1 MFQFTTTTVINN
13 NVEGDGVRFSG
24 KSGVL
29 NVKRHNKF
37 KKENVVAVYK
47 RVASDPEMAE
57 VTLDLNSLE
66 AGFYRIALYIRLS
79 GNNNSYY
86 QPSRMNTIP
95 SMNQQQP
102 QFVGLKGRP
111 VSSLEEARAAA
122 IDFDG
127 SVFFFP
133 DLANKRIYTKQ
144 INLDGTAS
152 MNMYEYKEV
161 PTEAFN
167 SSNFV
172 TRQEFDETLNDI
184 KGALNMIAQQTQQ
197 QPKVEE
203 QPKQQINF

>member
-1 MFQFTTTTVINN
+1 MNLYQ
-13 NVEGDGVRFSG
+13 
-24 KSGVL
+24 
-29 NVKRHNKF
+29 
-37 KKENVVAVYK
+37 
-47 RVASDPEMAE
+47 
-57 VTLDLNSLE
+57 
-66 AGFYRIALYIRLS
+66 GF
-79 GNNNSYY
+79 GNNQSYY
-86 QPSRMNTIP
+86 QPQRANTIIP
-95 SMNQQQP
+95 SSQQQQP
-102 QFVGLKGRP
+102 AFIGLKGRP
-111 VSSLEEARAAA
+111 VSSLEEARTAA

-184 KGALNMIAQQTQQ
+184 KSALNMIAQQNQQQKQ

-203 QPKQQINF
+203 QSKPQINF

>member
-1 MFQFTTTTVINN
+1 MNLYQ
-13 NVEGDGVRFSG
+13 
-24 KSGVL
+24 
-29 NVKRHNKF
+29 
-37 KKENVVAVYK
+37 
-47 RVASDPEMAE
+47 
-57 VTLDLNSLE
+57 
-66 AGFYRIALYIRLS
+66 GF
-79 GNNNSYY
+79 GNNQSYY
-86 QPSRMNTIP
+86 QPQRTNTIIPP
-95 SMNQQQP
+95 SQQP
-102 QFVGLKGRP
+102 QPAFIGLKGRP

-184 KGALNMIAQQTQQ
+184 KGALNMIVQQTQQQKQ

-203 QPKQQINF
+203 QTKQQINF

>member
-1 MFQFTTTTVINN
+1 MNLYQ
-13 NVEGDGVRFSG
+13 
-24 KSGVL
+24 
-29 NVKRHNKF
+29 
-37 KKENVVAVYK
+37 
-47 RVASDPEMAE
+47 
-57 VTLDLNSLE
+57 
-66 AGFYRIALYIRLS
+66 GF
-79 GNNNSYY
+79 GNNQSYY
-86 QPSRMNTIP
+86 QPQRTNTIIPP
-95 SMNQQQP
+95 SQQP
-102 QFVGLKGRP
+102 QPAFIGLKGRP

-184 KGALNMIAQQTQQ
+184 KDALNMIAQQTQQQKQ

>member
-1 MFQFTTTTVINN
+1 MNLYQ
-13 NVEGDGVRFSG
+13 
-24 KSGVL
+24 
-29 NVKRHNKF
+29 
-37 KKENVVAVYK
+37 
-47 RVASDPEMAE
+47 
-57 VTLDLNSLE
+57 
-66 AGFYRIALYIRLS
+66 GF
-79 GNNNSYY
+79 GNNQSYY
-86 QPSRMNTIP
+86 QPQRTNTIIP
-95 SMNQQQP
+95 QSQQP
-102 QFVGLKGRP
+102 QPAFIGLKGRP

>member
-1 MFQFTTTTVINN
+1 MNLYQ
-13 NVEGDGVRFSG
+13 
-24 KSGVL
+24 
-29 NVKRHNKF
+29 
-37 KKENVVAVYK
+37 
-47 RVASDPEMAE
+47 
-57 VTLDLNSLE
+57 
-66 AGFYRIALYIRLS
+66 GF
-79 GNNNSYY
+79 GNNTGYY
-86 QPSRMNTIP
+86 QPSSR
-95 SMNQQQP
+95 QQTTQP
-102 QFVGLKGRP
+102 LMPQTQPFIGLKGRP

-197 QPKVEE
+197 QKQQPKVEE

>member
-1 MFQFTTTTVINN
+1 MNLYQ
-13 NVEGDGVRFSG
+13 
-24 KSGVL
+24 
-29 NVKRHNKF
+29 
-37 KKENVVAVYK
+37 
-47 RVASDPEMAE
+47 
-57 VTLDLNSLE
+57 
-66 AGFYRIALYIRLS
+66 GF
-79 GNNNSYY
+79 GNNQSYY
-86 QPSRMNTIP
+86 QPLRTNTIIPP
-95 SMNQQQP
+95 SQQP
-102 QFVGLKGRP
+102 QPAFIGLKGRP

-144 INLDGTAS
+144 LNLDGTAS

>member
-1 MFQFTTTTVINN
+1 MNLYQ
-13 NVEGDGVRFSG
+13 
-24 KSGVL
+24 
-29 NVKRHNKF
+29 
-37 KKENVVAVYK
+37 
-47 RVASDPEMAE
+47 
-57 VTLDLNSLE
+57 
-66 AGFYRIALYIRLS
+66 GF
-79 GNNNSYY
+79 GNNQSYY
-86 QPSRMNTIP
+86 QPQRTNTIIPP
-95 SMNQQQP
+95 SQQP
-102 QFVGLKGRP
+102 QPAFIGLKGRP

-197 QPKVEE
+197 QSKLEE
-203 QPKQQINF
+203 QSKQQINF

>member
-1 MFQFTTTTVINN
+1 MNLYQ
-13 NVEGDGVRFSG
+13 
-24 KSGVL
+24 
-29 NVKRHNKF
+29 
-37 KKENVVAVYK
+37 
-47 RVASDPEMAE
+47 
-57 VTLDLNSLE
+57 
-66 AGFYRIALYIRLS
+66 GF
-79 GNNNSYY
+79 GNNQSYY
-86 QPSRMNTIP
+86 QPQRANTIIP
-95 SMNQQQP
+95 SSQQQQP
-102 QFVGLKGRP
+102 AFIGLKGRP

-197 QPKVEE
+197 QKQQPKVEE
-203 QPKQQINF
+203 QSKPQINF

>member
-1 MFQFTTTTVINN
+1 MNLYQ
-13 NVEGDGVRFSG
+13 
-24 KSGVL
+24 
-29 NVKRHNKF
+29 
-37 KKENVVAVYK
+37 
-47 RVASDPEMAE
+47 
-57 VTLDLNSLE
+57 
-66 AGFYRIALYIRLS
+66 GF
-79 GNNNSYY
+79 GNNQSYY
-86 QPSRMNTIP
+86 QPQRANTMILP
-95 SMNQQQP
+95 SQQP
-102 QFVGLKGRP
+102 QPAFIGLKGRP

-197 QPKVEE
+197 QKQQPKVEE

>member
-1 MFQFTTTTVINN
+1 MNLYQ
-13 NVEGDGVRFSG
+13 
-24 KSGVL
+24 
-29 NVKRHNKF
+29 
-37 KKENVVAVYK
+37 
-47 RVASDPEMAE
+47 
-57 VTLDLNSLE
+57 
-66 AGFYRIALYIRLS
+66 GF
-79 GNNNSYY
+79 GNNQSYY
-86 QPSRMNTIP
+86 QPQWANTIIPP
-95 SMNQQQP
+95 SQQP
-102 QFVGLKGRP
+102 QPAFIGLKGRP

-197 QPKVEE
+197 QKQQPKVEE

>member
-1 MFQFTTTTVINN
+1 MNLYQ
-13 NVEGDGVRFSG
+13 
-24 KSGVL
+24 
-29 NVKRHNKF
+29 
-37 KKENVVAVYK
+37 
-47 RVASDPEMAE
+47 
-57 VTLDLNSLE
+57 
-66 AGFYRIALYIRLS
+66 GF
-79 GNNNSYY
+79 GNNQSYY
-86 QPSRMNTIP
+86 QPQRTNTIIP
-95 SMNQQQP
+95 PRQQQQP
-102 QFVGLKGRP
+102 AFIGLKGRP

>member
-1 MFQFTTTTVINN
+1 MNLYQ
-13 NVEGDGVRFSG
+13 
-24 KSGVL
+24 
-29 NVKRHNKF
+29 
-37 KKENVVAVYK
+37 
-47 RVASDPEMAE
+47 
-57 VTLDLNSLE
+57 
-66 AGFYRIALYIRLS
+66 GF
-79 GNNNSYY
+79 GNNTGYY
-86 QPSRMNTIP
+86 QPSSR
-95 SMNQQQP
+95 QQTTQP
-102 QFVGLKGRP
+102 LMPQAQPFIGLKGRP

-172 TRQEFDETLNDI
+172 TRQEFDETLSDI
-184 KGALNMIAQQTQQ
+184 KSALNMIAQQTQQQKQ

>member
-1 MFQFTTTTVINN
+1 MNLYQ
-13 NVEGDGVRFSG
+13 
-24 KSGVL
+24 
-29 NVKRHNKF
+29 
-37 KKENVVAVYK
+37 
-47 RVASDPEMAE
+47 
-57 VTLDLNSLE
+57 
-66 AGFYRIALYIRLS
+66 GF
-79 GNNNSYY
+79 GNNQSYY
-86 QPSRMNTIP
+86 QPQRTNTIIPP
-95 SMNQQQP
+95 SQQSQP
-102 QFVGLKGRP
+102 AFIGLKGRP

-197 QPKVEE
+197 QKQQPKVEE

>member
-1 MFQFTTTTVINN
+1 MNLYQ
-13 NVEGDGVRFSG
+13 
-24 KSGVL
+24 
-29 NVKRHNKF
+29 
-37 KKENVVAVYK
+37 
-47 RVASDPEMAE
+47 
-57 VTLDLNSLE
+57 
-66 AGFYRIALYIRLS
+66 GF
-79 GNNNSYY
+79 GNNQSYY
-86 QPSRMNTIP
+86 QPQRTNTILSP
-95 SMNQQQP
+95 SQQQQP
-102 QFVGLKGRP
+102 AFIGLKGRP

-197 QPKVEE
+197 QKQQPKVEE

>member
-1 MFQFTTTTVINN
+1 MNLYQ
-13 NVEGDGVRFSG
+13 
-24 KSGVL
+24 
-29 NVKRHNKF
+29 
-37 KKENVVAVYK
+37 
-47 RVASDPEMAE
+47 
-57 VTLDLNSLE
+57 
-66 AGFYRIALYIRLS
+66 GF
-79 GNNNSYY
+79 GNNQSYY
-86 QPSRMNTIP
+86 QPQRANTIIP
-95 SMNQQQP
+95 SSQQQQP
-102 QFVGLKGRP
+102 AFIGLKGRP

-197 QPKVEE
+197 QKQQSKAEE
-203 QPKQQINF
+203 QSKPQINF

>member
-1 MFQFTTTTVINN
+1 MNLYQ
-13 NVEGDGVRFSG
+13 
-24 KSGVL
+24 
-29 NVKRHNKF
+29 
-37 KKENVVAVYK
+37 
-47 RVASDPEMAE
+47 
-57 VTLDLNSLE
+57 
-66 AGFYRIALYIRLS
+66 GF
-79 GNNNSYY
+79 GNNQSYY
-86 QPSRMNTIP
+86 QPQRTNTIIPP
-95 SMNQQQP
+95 SQQP
-102 QFVGLKGRP
+102 QPAFIGLKGRP

-152 MNMYEYKEV
+152 LNMYEYKEV

-197 QPKVEE
+197 QSKVEE

>member
-1 MFQFTTTTVINN
+1 MNLYQ
-13 NVEGDGVRFSG
+13 
-24 KSGVL
+24 
-29 NVKRHNKF
+29 
-37 KKENVVAVYK
+37 
-47 RVASDPEMAE
+47 
-57 VTLDLNSLE
+57 
-66 AGFYRIALYIRLS
+66 GF
-79 GNNNSYY
+79 GNNQSYY
-86 QPSRMNTIP
+86 QPQRTNTIIPP
-95 SMNQQQP
+95 SQQP
-102 QFVGLKGRP
+102 QPAFIGLKGRP

-172 TRQEFDETLNDI
+172 TRQEFDETL
-184 KGALNMIAQQTQQ
+184 MIL
-197 QPKVEE
+197 KVH
-203 QPKQQINF
+203 

>member
-1 MFQFTTTTVINN
+1 MNLYQ
-13 NVEGDGVRFSG
+13 
-24 KSGVL
+24 
-29 NVKRHNKF
+29 
-37 KKENVVAVYK
+37 
-47 RVASDPEMAE
+47 
-57 VTLDLNSLE
+57 
-66 AGFYRIALYIRLS
+66 GF
-79 GNNNSYY
+79 GNNQSYY
-86 QPSRMNTIP
+86 QPQRTNTILPP
-95 SMNQQQP
+95 SQQP
-102 QFVGLKGRP
+102 QPAFIGLKGRP

-184 KGALNMIAQQTQQ
+184 KSALNMIAQQTQQQKQ

>member
-1 MFQFTTTTVINN
+1 MNLYQ
-13 NVEGDGVRFSG
+13 
-24 KSGVL
+24 
-29 NVKRHNKF
+29 
-37 KKENVVAVYK
+37 
-47 RVASDPEMAE
+47 
-57 VTLDLNSLE
+57 
-66 AGFYRIALYIRLS
+66 GF
-79 GNNNSYY
+79 GNNTGYY
-86 QPSRMNTIP
+86 QPSSR
-95 SMNQQQP
+95 QQTTQP
-102 QFVGLKGRP
+102 LMPQAQPFIGLKGRP

-197 QPKVEE
+197 QKQQPKVEE
-203 QPKQQINF
+203 QPKQINF

>member
-1 MFQFTTTTVINN
+1 MNLYQ
-13 NVEGDGVRFSG
+13 
-24 KSGVL
+24 
-29 NVKRHNKF
+29 
-37 KKENVVAVYK
+37 
-47 RVASDPEMAE
+47 
-57 VTLDLNSLE
+57 
-66 AGFYRIALYIRLS
+66 GF
-79 GNNNSYY
+79 GNNQSYY
-86 QPSRMNTIP
+86 QPQRTNTMIP
-95 SMNQQQP
+95 PSQQP
-102 QFVGLKGRP
+102 QSAFIGLKGRP

-197 QPKVEE
+197 QKQQPKVEE

>member
-1 MFQFTTTTVINN
+1 MNLYQ
-13 NVEGDGVRFSG
+13 
-24 KSGVL
+24 
-29 NVKRHNKF
+29 
-37 KKENVVAVYK
+37 
-47 RVASDPEMAE
+47 
-57 VTLDLNSLE
+57 
-66 AGFYRIALYIRLS
+66 GF
-79 GNNNSYY
+79 GNNQSYY
-86 QPSRMNTIP
+86 QPQRTNTMILP
-95 SMNQQQP
+95 SQQP
-102 QFVGLKGRP
+102 QPAFIGLKGRP

-197 QPKVEE
+197 QKQQPKVEE

>member
-1 MFQFTTTTVINN
+1 MNLYQ
-13 NVEGDGVRFSG
+13 
-24 KSGVL
+24 
-29 NVKRHNKF
+29 
-37 KKENVVAVYK
+37 
-47 RVASDPEMAE
+47 
-57 VTLDLNSLE
+57 
-66 AGFYRIALYIRLS
+66 GF
-79 GNNNSYY
+79 GNNQSYY
-86 QPSRMNTIP
+86 QPQRTNTILP
-95 SMNQQQP
+95 SSQQSQP
-102 QFVGLKGRP
+102 AFIGLKGRP

-161 PTEAFN
+161 PTEVFN

-197 QPKVEE
+197 QKQQPKVEE

>member
-1 MFQFTTTTVINN
+1 MERKIKNI
-13 NVEGDGVRFSG
+13 E
-24 KSGVL
+24 
-29 NVKRHNKF
+29 
-37 KKENVVAVYK
+37 
-47 RVASDPEMAE
+47 
-57 VTLDLNSLE
+57 
-66 AGFYRIALYIRLS
+66 RILVMNLYQGY
-79 GNNNSYY
+79 GNNSSYY

-161 PTEAFN
+161 PTEALN

-184 KGALNMIAQQTQQ
+184 KGALNMIVQQNQQAQQSNQ
-197 QPKVEE
+197 VE
-203 QPKQQINF
+203 QSKTQQINF

>member
-1 MFQFTTTTVINN
+1 MNLYQ
-13 NVEGDGVRFSG
+13 
-24 KSGVL
+24 
-29 NVKRHNKF
+29 
-37 KKENVVAVYK
+37 
-47 RVASDPEMAE
+47 
-57 VTLDLNSLE
+57 
-66 AGFYRIALYIRLS
+66 GF
-79 GNNNSYY
+79 GNNQSYY
-86 QPSRMNTIP
+86 QLQRTNTIIPP
-95 SMNQQQP
+95 SQQP
-102 QFVGLKGRP
+102 QPAFIGLKGRP

-197 QPKVEE
+197 QKQQPKVEE

>member
-1 MFQFTTTTVINN
+1 MNLYQ
-13 NVEGDGVRFSG
+13 
-24 KSGVL
+24 
-29 NVKRHNKF
+29 
-37 KKENVVAVYK
+37 
-47 RVASDPEMAE
+47 
-57 VTLDLNSLE
+57 
-66 AGFYRIALYIRLS
+66 GF
-79 GNNNSYY
+79 GNNQSYY
-86 QPSRMNTIP
+86 QPQRTNTILP
-95 SMNQQQP
+95 PAQQQ
-102 QFVGLKGRP
+102 QAFVGLKGRP

-197 QPKVEE
+197 QKQQSKVEE
-203 QPKQQINF
+203 QSKPQINF